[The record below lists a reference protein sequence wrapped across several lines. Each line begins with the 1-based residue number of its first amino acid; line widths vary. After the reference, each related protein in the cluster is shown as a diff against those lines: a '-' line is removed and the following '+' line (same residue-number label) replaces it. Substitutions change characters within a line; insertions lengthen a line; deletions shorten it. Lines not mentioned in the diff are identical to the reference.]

1 MQFRKVVKKEVSKSV
16 TGNVISVDWVPFN
29 RPTLFKILLEE
40 RVELKH
46 FFVLKGVFGLG
57 IPTCI
62 L

>member
-1 MQFRKVVKKEVSKSV
+1 MQSRKVVKKEVSKSV

-57 IPTCI
+57 IPTWI

>member
-1 MQFRKVVKKEVSKSV
+1 MQSRKVVKKEVSKSV